1 MKFEN
6 SEEKQGYVST
16 APESKS
22 RSFLDFV
29 RKNRYNSKVD
39 NETKEPLYG
48 VLCGIPKQQE
58 N

>member
-6 SEEKQGYVST
+6 NEEKQKDVQT
-16 APESKS
+16 APKGKS

-29 RKNRYNSKVD
+29 RENRYNSKVD
-39 NETKEPLYG
+39 NETREPLYG
-48 VLCGIPKQQE
+48 VLCGIQKQRE